1 MNVQSSM
8 PALSRLKLAAA
19 TVAIIAV
26 LAAVTGI
33 WIKYRSPEQLP
44 AHREDQPKT
53 RPLLATVAAS
63 GVNRESLLS
72 GNYSPVVRFR
82 DLSEE
87 CKTGFLSSFIPGE
100 SGKISSADIADPGSL
115 FQSSDAPV
123 EGLPY
128 RRLIFAGQ
136 GAGRCFIYYQHGGT
150 MYPRWC
156 LAVLDESNR
165 KPVWIGMRIGSLP
178 AQNIDELREQLLG
191 GMFRNDVG
199 PVC

>member
-1 MNVQSSM
+1 MNVQSFM
-8 PALSRLKLAAA
+8 LALGRLKSVAAA
-19 TVAIIAV
+19 VAIIAV
-26 LAAVTGI
+26 LAAVAGI
-33 WIKYRSPEQLP
+33 WIKYRSPEKLP

-72 GNYSPVVRFR
+72 GDYSLFFRFR

-100 SGKISSADIADPGSL
+100 AGKISSADIADPGSP
-115 FQSSDAPV
+115 FQSSDALV

-136 GAGRCFIYYQHGGT
+136 KPGRCFIYYQHGGT

-165 KPVWIGMRIGSLP
+165 KPLWIGMQIGSPP
-178 AQNIDELREQLLG
+178 AQDIDELRAHLLG
-191 GMFRNDVG
+191 GVFRNDSG

>member
-1 MNVQSSM
+1 MNVQSLM
-8 PALSRLKLAAA
+8 PALGRLKLAAA
-19 TVAIIAV
+19 AVAIIAV
-26 LAAVTGI
+26 LAAVAGI
-33 WIKYRSPEQLP
+33 WIKYRSPEKLH

-53 RPLLATVAAS
+53 RPLLATVVVS
-63 GVNRESLLS
+63 GVSRESLLS
-72 GNYSPVVRFR
+72 GNYSLVFRFR

-87 CKTGFLSSFIPGE
+87 CKTGFLSSFTPGE
-100 SGKISSADIADPGSL
+100 SGKISSADIADPESP
-115 FQSSDAPV
+115 FQSSDALV

-136 GAGRCFIYYQHGGT
+136 GSGRCFIYYQHGGT

-165 KPVWIGMRIGSLP
+165 KPLWIGMRIGSPP
-178 AQNIDELREQLLG
+178 AQDINELRAQLLG
-191 GMFRNDVG
+191 GVFRNDSG